1 MDDRILE
8 VKKNLPSE
16 VFIDVGINGRNTWN
30 KVMMNLNETSYTKT
44 GKMAR
49 KDCYEEAFGK
59 TSQYAISDLFWAVFT
74 REYISAYF
82 NENLDTFSGGWKYT
96 LVAHSENYT
105 GDHHA

>member
-59 TSQYAISDLFWAVFT
+59 TSRYAISDLYWAVFT
-74 REYISAYF
+74 RIDTTF
-82 NENLDTFSGGWKYT
+82 LDETSHWEYT